1 MALPAISGGLIYTTD
16 GIRYR
21 GMNYYDFPYDAEQK
35 PSLRAVDNILQIVQ
49 DLKDGGLKVIIE
61 ELNPGNE
68 SSLYKFKLTDLDDPN
83 RVIRESIDAHNMI
96 QVYITGGKDL
106 LAKTLYPD
114 FRYSA

>member
-21 GMNYYDFPYDAEQK
+21 GMNHFDFPYDAEQK
-35 PSLRAVDNILQIVQ
+35 PSLRAVDNILQVVS
-49 DLKDGGLKVIIE
+49 DLQHNGLKILIE

-68 SSLYKFKLTDLDDPN
+68 SSLYRFKITDADDPS
-83 RVIRESIDAHNMI
+83 RVVRESIDAHSMI
-96 QVYITGGKDL
+96 HVFILGGADL